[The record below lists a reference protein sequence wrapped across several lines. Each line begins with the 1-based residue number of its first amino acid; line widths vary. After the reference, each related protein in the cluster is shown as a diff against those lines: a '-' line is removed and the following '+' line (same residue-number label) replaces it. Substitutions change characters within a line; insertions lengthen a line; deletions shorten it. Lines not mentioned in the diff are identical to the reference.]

1 MGAGTARPWSQEE
14 ITHLQA
20 YVNRGYALF
29 RKRVADGRKMNVEE
43 VEKIAQGRVWL
54 GTDAKK
60 IKLIDGFGSLDDS
73 IVKAAQLAKISDYQ
87 TTEYPM
93 QADWMEQLLSQVSDN
108 SGNYLDEQ
116 LKLTLGN
123 LYQPF
128 VMIRNMKEKEPVQ
141 AALPF
146 FLNIN

>member
-1 MGAGTARPWSQEE
+1 
-14 ITHLQA
+14 
-20 YVNRGYALF
+20 
-29 RKRVADGRKMNVEE
+29 
-43 VEKIAQGRVWL
+43 
-54 GTDAKK
+54 
-60 IKLIDGFGSLDDS
+60 
-73 IVKAAQLAKISDYQ
+73 
-87 TTEYPM
+87 M
-93 QADWMEQLLSQVSDN
+93 QADWMEQLLAQVSEN

>member
-1 MGAGTARPWSQEE
+1 M
-14 ITHLQA
+14 
-20 YVNRGYALF
+20 
-29 RKRVADGRKMNVEE
+29 
-43 VEKIAQGRVWL
+43 
-54 GTDAKK
+54 
-60 IKLIDGFGSLDDS
+60 
-73 IVKAAQLAKISDYQ
+73 Q
-87 TTEYPM
+87 T
-93 QADWMEQLLSQVSDN
+93 DWMEQLLAQVSDN

>member
-1 MGAGTARPWSQEE
+1 
-14 ITHLQA
+14 
-20 YVNRGYALF
+20 
-29 RKRVADGRKMNVEE
+29 
-43 VEKIAQGRVWL
+43 
-54 GTDAKK
+54 
-60 IKLIDGFGSLDDS
+60 
-73 IVKAAQLAKISDYQ
+73 
-87 TTEYPM
+87 M
-93 QADWMEQLLSQVSDN
+93 QADWMEQLLSQVSDK

>member
-1 MGAGTARPWSQEE
+1 
-14 ITHLQA
+14 
-20 YVNRGYALF
+20 
-29 RKRVADGRKMNVEE
+29 
-43 VEKIAQGRVWL
+43 
-54 GTDAKK
+54 
-60 IKLIDGFGSLDDS
+60 
-73 IVKAAQLAKISDYQ
+73 
-87 TTEYPM
+87 M

>member
-1 MGAGTARPWSQEE
+1 M
-14 ITHLQA
+14 
-20 YVNRGYALF
+20 
-29 RKRVADGRKMNVEE
+29 
-43 VEKIAQGRVWL
+43 
-54 GTDAKK
+54 
-60 IKLIDGFGSLDDS
+60 
-73 IVKAAQLAKISDYQ
+73 Q
-87 TTEYPM
+87 T
-93 QADWMEQLLSQVSDN
+93 DWMEQLLAQVSEN

>member
-1 MGAGTARPWSQEE
+1 
-14 ITHLQA
+14 
-20 YVNRGYALF
+20 
-29 RKRVADGRKMNVEE
+29 
-43 VEKIAQGRVWL
+43 
-54 GTDAKK
+54 
-60 IKLIDGFGSLDDS
+60 
-73 IVKAAQLAKISDYQ
+73 
-87 TTEYPM
+87 M

-141 AALPF
+141 AVLPF

>member
-1 MGAGTARPWSQEE
+1 MLFRS

-60 IKLIDGFGSLDDS
+60 IKLIDGFGSLDDA

-93 QADWMEQLLSQVSDN
+93 QTDWMEQLLAQVSNN